1 MEPVGNP
8 VNVAVSLL
16 PVRLGQLLQLANL
29 VESGTDAKNAI
40 ADGLVR
46 VDGEVERRRG
56 RQLRGG
62 ETVLLA
68 GSTPVRVTA
77 EGAWT
82 GNA

>member
-1 MEPVGNP
+1 MNTDGTPVD
-8 VNVAVSLL
+8 VAVPVL

-29 VESGTDAKNAI
+29 VDSGTDAKNVI
-40 ADGLVR
+40 ADGLVQ

-62 ETVLLA
+62 ETVALA
-68 GSTPVRVTA
+68 GAAAVRVTA
-77 EGAWT
+77 EGART